1 MKVDK
6 LSKYSRP
13 IVASLLVSSGLL
25 QLAAPV
31 LAEGTAA
38 GTQITNT
45 ATASYE
51 DPTDP
56 NKPLNTYSNTVKV
69 AVAEV
74 AGLTLTADTTTVVD
88 GATSVPTNAGAV
100 VGNKVWY
107 DFVVTNVGNDTTKIR
122 IPGTATV
129 TTGAGSVD
137 KVQYFDGTTWVDIPN
152 AGEFISTAKAPGETL
167 KVRVVTTVLAGA
179 VPGDDLAVT
188 LGNTLTPNAQNVL
201 RDSTGGDVYTID
213 NEGGAGDVVGAPEN
227 GVREAAATQKVVI
240 GASPEAF
247 ATITKTHGTQNPGAD
262 PAILTDDTLTY
273 DLSLKVASQAEIPT
287 GSTKSAAD
295 LEPTTI
301 NLGQRV
307 LVSDAVP
314 AGTTAKSLTVPAGW
328 EAVYTLSNTTAVPNA
343 SAATWVVLPVN
354 AANVATVPAG
364 ATRVGFIKA
373 GSVTKGTTVTGMK
386 VTVEFTTIPA
396 TGGTILNIAQVFGS
410 TNVNGTAKPVY
421 DESGDNK
428 PNNYND
434 NNTPGAVDAGG
445 NPIVGTGIVDPA
457 TTGIDT
463 GNDNTGTGAAGE
475 ANSFTVSPIA
485 QAGILN
491 GTSNTP
497 GAVGPAGNND
507 DFTNV
512 SAAIPAP
519 LPGDITG
526 AWTLDA
532 NGNYVPGTVN
542 PSAAPFAN
550 TLESATTANVNLVPT
565 SPAVPLPAGTKVT
578 ITYGSTSKTY
588 VYVVDTANPAN
599 NKFVDDVAGATT
611 TTPVTPLVVA
621 ATAGVKLNYGV
632 EVDLPSVPGEAK
644 GYGVPITAYIGN
656 ALTSTT
662 PQNTTIDRVYT
673 GYLKLTK
680 EAQILDADG
689 SIIQDFTTSPT
700 KNARP
705 GQMIQY
711 RITYRNISEIAPAN
725 SGSIAL
731 NAQKIAITEDGNL
744 AGSTS
749 VSNNWATNT
758 THKAGSAI
766 DSNNGQITF
775 DNGASSNSSANVAVY
790 KDVVAGPLAAQ
801 TEGNFRFTRI
811 VK

>member
-1 MKVDK
+1 VKVDK

-88 GATSVPTNAGAV
+88 GTTGTPTNVGAV
-100 VGNKVWY
+100 VGNKVWF

-122 IPGTATV
+122 IPGTAKV
-129 TTGAGSVD
+129 KTGAGTVD
-137 KVQYFDGTTWVDIPN
+137 KVQYFDGTNWIDIPN
-152 AGEFISTAKAPGETL
+152 AGEFISTAKAPGEFL
-167 KVRVVTTVLAGA
+167 KVRVITSVVAGA
-179 VPGDDLAVT
+179 VPGEDLAVT
-188 LGNTLTPNAQNVL
+188 LGDTLTPNAQNVL

-213 NEGGAGDVVGAPEN
+213 NEGNVGDVAGAPEN
-227 GVREAAATQKVVI
+227 GVREASATQKVVI

-247 ATITKTHGTQNPGAD
+247 ATITKAHGTQNPGAD
-262 PAILTDDTLTY
+262 STILTDDTLTY
-273 DLSLKVASQAEIPT
+273 DLSLKVASQADIPV

-328 EAVYTLSNTTAVPNA
+328 QAVYTLSDTTAVPNA
-343 SAATWVVLPVN
+343 SAATWVVLPAN
-354 AANVATVPAG
+354 AAGVATVPAG

-373 GSVTKGTTVTGMK
+373 TAVQKGTTVTGMK
-386 VTVEFTTIPA
+386 VTVEFTGIPA
-396 TGGTILNIAQVFGS
+396 AGGTILNIAQVFGS

-434 NNTPGAVDAGG
+434 NNTPGAVDNNG
-445 NPIVGTGIVDPA
+445 NPVVGTGIVDA
-457 TTGIDT
+457 TTGVDT
-463 GNDNTGTGAAGE
+463 GNDNSGTGAGGE
-475 ANSFTVSPIA
+475 ANTFTVSPIA

-519 LPGDITG
+519 LPGDTTG

-542 PSAAPFAN
+542 PDSKGFAN
-550 TLESATTANVNLVPT
+550 TFESATTANVNLVPT
-565 SPAVPLPAGTKVT
+565 SPVVPLPAGTKVT
-578 ITYGSTSKTY
+578 ITYGSTSKAY
-588 VYVVDTANPAN
+588 VYVVDTAIPAN
-599 NKFVDDVAGATT
+599 NKFVDDVPGATT
-611 TTPVTPLVVA
+611 ASPITPLVVA
-621 ATAGVKLNYGV
+621 ATANTKVNYGV
-632 EVDLPSVPGEAK
+632 EVDLPSVPGESK
-644 GYGVPITAYIGN
+644 GYGVPITAYIGA
-656 ALTSTT
+656 ALTNTT

-689 SIIQDFTTSPT
+689 NIIEDFTASPT
-700 KNARP
+700 KTARP